1 MRTHAEAVQDQF
13 DPLAQ
18 AYLTS
23 PVHAAG
29 PDLDD
34 AREGLG
40 RFVTPDAQVLD
51 VGAGAGHLSFALA
64 PAVARVVALDPSP
77 AMLATVRAAA
87 RARGLAQIET
97 QEGCADALPFATAS
111 FDLVCTRYSAHHW
124 LDVPRALA
132 EMRRVVKPSGFI
144 LAIDILGED
153 QPLVDTHL
161 QSIELLRDTSHVR
174 NRSSAEWQSLLIQ
187 AGFEPIEQRT
197 WHTRLEFT
205 SWVERMR
212 TPAGLVTAIRM
223 LQSGAAAE
231 VQRTLNI
238 EADGSFTPRTGL
250 FWARPAQT
258 LAHRE

>member
-1 MRTHAEAVQDQF
+1 MRTHAQAVQEQF
-13 DPLAQ
+13 DPQAQ

-29 PDLDD
+29 PDLHA
-34 AREGLG
+34 ARERVR
-40 RFVTPDAQVLD
+40 RFVKPDAQVLD
-51 VGAGAGHLSFALA
+51 VGTGAGHLSFALA

-87 RARGLAQIET
+87 ATRGLAQIET
-97 QEGCADALPFATAS
+97 CEGCADALPFAAAS

-124 LDVPRALA
+124 FDVPRALA
-132 EMRRVVKPSGFI
+132 EMHRVVKPCGFM
-144 LAIDILGED
+144 LAIDLLGED

-174 NRSSAEWQSLLIQ
+174 DRSIAEWQALLMQ
-187 AGFEPIEQRT
+187 AGFAHIEHST
-197 WHTRLEFT
+197 WTTRLEFAP
-205 SWVERMR
+205 WVKRMR
-212 TPAGLVTAIRM
+212 TPEALITAIRM

-238 EADGSFTPRTGL
+238 EADGSFSPRTGL
-250 FWARPAQT
+250 FWARPA
-258 LAHRE
+258 